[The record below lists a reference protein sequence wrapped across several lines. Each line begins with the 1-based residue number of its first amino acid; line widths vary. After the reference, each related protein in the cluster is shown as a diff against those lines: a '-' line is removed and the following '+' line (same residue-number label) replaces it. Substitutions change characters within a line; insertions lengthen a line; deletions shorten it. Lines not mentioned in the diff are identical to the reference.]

1 MITMEPIDPAAEPKD
16 FKLDID
22 SFCEDVFS
30 FLEGI
35 SEGGNGNLCLV
46 KATCR
51 TTAAMKI
58 GHQLGGFIV
67 DRLKEVD
74 DDNIIDTELIEIE

>member
-1 MITMEPIDPAAEPKD
+1 MITMEPIDPTAEPKD
-16 FKLDID
+16 FNLDID

-35 SEGGNGNLCLV
+35 SEGGEGHSCLV

-67 DRLKEVD
+67 NRLEEGD
-74 DDNIIDTELIEIE
+74 EL